1 MKNLPKEVAEARL
14 RDVFSK
20 KGEITDAKLLRSRY
34 TNTNYYFYILKP
46 RFNFTISK
54 L

>member
-34 TNTNYYFYILKP
+34 YYYYIQSLV
-46 RFNFTISK
+46 ISQ
-54 L
+54 LSFVTLLSF